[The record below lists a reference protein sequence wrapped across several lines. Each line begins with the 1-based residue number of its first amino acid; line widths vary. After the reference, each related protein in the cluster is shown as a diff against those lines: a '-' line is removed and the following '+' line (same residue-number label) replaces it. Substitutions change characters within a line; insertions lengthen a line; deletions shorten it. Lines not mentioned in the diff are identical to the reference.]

1 MNDNVLYISD
11 ISENDDRIEQR
22 ISERIGMSLPEECRE
37 GVVRNARL
45 IQSHI
50 DTLQGREA

>member
-1 MNDNVLYISD
+1 MDDTMLYISD
-11 ISENDDRIEQR
+11 ISENDDQVKQR
-22 ISERIGMSLPEECRE
+22 ISARIGMSLPEECRE

-50 DTLQGREA
+50 DILRGAAA